1 MSIMQFCVRE
11 YTQSIHE
18 DSHYPQIQGISNNW
32 IKKEKMS
39 ELQLIEIVERL
50 WEENRELKNRVDV
63 LEAILS
69 NWLPIVEEK
78 K

>member
-1 MSIMQFCVRE
+1 
-11 YTQSIHE
+11 
-18 DSHYPQIQGISNNW
+18 
-32 IKKEKMS
+32 MS
-39 ELQLIEIVERL
+39 EVQLIEIVKRL

-63 LEAILS
+63 LEEILS